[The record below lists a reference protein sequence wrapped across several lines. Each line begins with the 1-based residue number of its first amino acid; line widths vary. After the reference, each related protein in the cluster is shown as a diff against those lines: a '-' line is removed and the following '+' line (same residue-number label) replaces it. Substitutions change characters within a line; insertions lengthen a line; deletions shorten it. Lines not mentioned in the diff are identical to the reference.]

1 MDWKAVACLTFIVAL
16 KPSEHLGSYRV
27 IRRNMKEKRLERERE
42 RERERIIKKENDR
55 QSLLEGG
62 RG

>member
-27 IRRNMKEKRLERERE
+27 IKRNKKESRLERERE
-42 RERERIIKKENDR
+42 REREDYKEGKR
-55 QSLLEGG
+55 
-62 RG
+62 